1 MQTEHNKEHYVLGHT
16 ARELD
21 RLDLQGL
28 IYEGVTRR
36 TLLSGGLR
44 PGMRVLDIGCGSGD
58 VARLAGEIVGET
70 GSVLG
75 LDLDE
80 QAIASA
86 KVRAQQWPSLNLT
99 FQVGEASAAAN
110 KGQFDALIG
119 RFVLMH
125 QPNPAQVLAQAVCAV
140 RPGGLVIFVESHM
153 AALLNGQHSI
163 PFSPLYDE
171 VVRWKCAVVAAVADI
186 EAGYRLRQTF
196 VAAGLPA
203 PQMHAEAVVEG
214 GADSLL
220 YRYMA
225 ESIRSMLPMAAAHQ
239 IAGFDEASVDTL
251 EARLREDVVASGGV
265 VLCWPAV
272 GAWCQLP
279 DSQ

>member
-1 MQTEHNKEHYVLGHT
+1 MMLAEHNKEQYVLGHT
-16 ARELD
+16 ARELN
-21 RLDLQGL
+21 RLELQGVL
-28 IYEGVTRR
+28 YEGITRR
-36 TLLSGGLR
+36 TLLAGGLQ

-58 VARLAGEIVGET
+58 VARLAAEIVGKT

-86 KVRAQQWPSLNLT
+86 NTRASQWPGLHLS
-99 FQVGEASAAAN
+99 FRVGEASTAAN
-110 KGQFDALIG
+110 IGQFDALIG

-125 QPNPAQVLAQAVCAV
+125 QPDPASVLAQAVRAV
-140 RPGGLVIFVESHM
+140 RPGGVVIFIESHM
-153 AALLNGQHSI
+153 AALLNGRHST

-171 VVRWKCAVVAAVADI
+171 IIRWKCAVVATVADI

-214 GADSLL
+214 GADSWI

-225 ESIRSMLPMAAAHQ
+225 ETIRSLLPMAATHQ
-239 IAGFDEASVDTL
+239 IGGFDEAALATL
-251 EARLREDVVASGGV
+251 EARLRADVVASGGV
-265 VLCWPAV
+265 VVCWPAV
-272 GAWCQLP
+272 GAWCQRP
-279 DSQ
+279 ES

>member
-1 MQTEHNKEHYVLGHT
+1 MLAEHNKEQYVLGHS

-28 IYEGVTRR
+28 IYEGITRR
-36 TLLSGGLR
+36 TLLAGGLQ

-58 VARLAGEIVGET
+58 VARLAAEIVGET
-70 GSVLG
+70 GAVLG

-86 KVRAQQWPSLNLT
+86 TIRANRWPELNVT

-110 KGQFDALIG
+110 IGQFDALVG

-125 QPNPAQVLAQAVCAV
+125 QPDPATVLAQAVRAV
-140 RPGGLVIFVESHM
+140 RPGGGVIFVESHM
-153 AALLNGQHSI
+153 AALLNGRHST

-171 VVRWKCAVVAAVADI
+171 IIQWKCAVVATVADI

-203 PQMHAEAVVEG
+203 PHMRAEAVVEG
-214 GADSLL
+214 GRDSLI

-225 ESIRSMLPMAAAHQ
+225 ETIRSMLPMAAAHQ
-239 IAGFDEASVDTL
+239 IDGFDEAKVDTL
-251 EARLREDVVASGGV
+251 EARLRAEVVASGGV
-265 VLCWPAV
+265 IVCWPAV

-279 DSQ
+279 N

>member
-1 MQTEHNKEHYVLGHT
+1 MAAEHNKAHYVLGHT
-16 ARELD
+16 PRELD

-36 TLLSGGLR
+36 ILLDGGMR
-44 PGMRVLDIGCGSGD
+44 PGMRVLDMGCGSGD
-58 VARLAGEIVGET
+58 VARLAGEIVGPT

-80 QAIASA
+80 QAVASA
-86 KVRAQQWPSLNLT
+86 TARAAHWPGLNLS
-99 FQVGEASAAAN
+99 FQCGEASTAVN
-110 KGQFDALIG
+110 NGQFDALIG

-125 QPNPAQVLAQAVCAV
+125 QPDPAIVLAQAVRAV

-153 AALLNGQHSI
+153 AALLNGRHST
-163 PFSPLYDE
+163 PFSPVYDE
-171 VVRWKCAVVAAVADI
+171 VVRWKCAVVATVADI

-203 PQMHAEAVVEG
+203 PQMRVEAVVEG
-214 GADSLL
+214 GSDSVL

-225 ESIRSMLPMAAAHQ
+225 ESIRSMLPMAAVHQ
-239 IAGFDEASVDTL
+239 IPGFDGASVNTL
-251 EARLREDVVASGGV
+251 EARLREDVVARNGV
-265 VLCWPAV
+265 IVCWPAV
-272 GAWCQLP
+272 GAWCQKP
-279 DSQ
+279 

>member
-1 MQTEHNKEHYVLGHT
+1 MQTEHNKEQYVLGHT

-28 IYEGVTRR
+28 IYEGITRR
-36 TLLSGGLR
+36 TLLGGGLR
-44 PGMRVLDIGCGSGD
+44 LGMRVLDIGCGSGD
-58 VARLAGEIVGET
+58 VVRLAAEIVGET

-86 KVRAQQWPSLNLT
+86 TARSAQWPGLNVS
-99 FQVGEASAAAN
+99 FRVGEASAAAN
-110 KGQFDALIG
+110 VGQFDALIG

-125 QPNPAQVLAQAVCAV
+125 QPNPAAVLAQAVRAV

-153 AALLNGQHSI
+153 AALLNGRHST

-171 VVRWKCAVVAAVADI
+171 VIRWKCAVVDTVADI

-203 PQMHAEAVVEG
+203 PHLHAEAAVEG
-214 GADSLL
+214 GADSLI

-225 ESIRSMLPMAAAHQ
+225 ESVRSLLPMAAAHQ
-239 IAGFDEASVDTL
+239 IAGFDEARVETL
-251 EARLREDVVASGGV
+251 EARLRADVVASGGV
-265 VLCWPAV
+265 VVCWPAV

-279 DSQ
+279 T